1 MITYLW
7 KQRIGVSHVIP
18 LFAYTFPR
26 KKKKRKHEMK
36 MNKMDCINIIG
47 IGIEIQ
53 KRQKDGRNGSDKIT
67 CVFRNL
73 LE

>member
-1 MITYLW
+1 
-7 KQRIGVSHVIP
+7 
-18 LFAYTFPR
+18 
-26 KKKKRKHEMK
+26 

-53 KRQKDGRNGSDKIT
+53 RREKEGRKRSDKTT